1 MSGSECNKPVQTQF
15 LLELRMSILRRRCSF
30 GVFIARCWFP
40 VDNTDMLRWSCRRRG
55 WRGEHVSVCVCVLLK
70 NQFISSFGDNS
81 NVTYIPLLKRSSSY
95 ILRVVSFF
103 FFFFTFSVHFCSFW
117 PPFLGSSAT
126 LWVRPLLLCSHS
138 AEVFDKSWAG
148 MTGGDISGSRKLHA
162 KTGAPWSE
170 ERSRHVLA
178 R

>member
-103 FFFFTFSVHFCSFW
+103 FFFFLHFQSISVHFGRHFLAR
-117 PPFLGSSAT
+117 PPPYESDHFFCVHIQQRCLINHGREWQEET
-126 LWVRPLLLCSHS
+126 L
-138 AEVFDKSWAG
+138 AEVESCMRRRELPDPRRGVGTF
-148 MTGGDISGSRKLHA
+148 
-162 KTGAPWSE
+162 
-170 ERSRHVLA
+170 
-178 R
+178 